1 MNIMKKSA
9 WKLLAIF
16 FLIPFLTGCVKLALQ
31 FSPSFIPNLTQSFF
45 EECDPDLAKQSLPA
59 NLKLMEGLLK
69 NEPKNKQLLTA
80 LCIGFTG
87 YTMLFIEEKDTE
99 RASQLYLRARSY
111 GLKAIGLKA
120 PLPKEVGLKKEII
133 LSKLMAI
140 REGEIEALFWTTMS
154 WNAWINL
161 NLDKPV
167 ALAQLSVAQ
176 ACLEKVLEIKPDYF
190 YGAPYILMGSVL
202 AARPGSFG
210 GDVKRAKACF
220 EKAMHLSHRKFFLAH
235 YNFARY
241 YAVRVQNKELFL
253 KLIKEVDS
261 SPADEL
267 KDVCLINAV
276 MKQKMKNL
284 VEISEDL
291 FF

>member
-16 FLIPFLTGCVKLALQ
+16 LLIPFLTGCVKLALQ

-69 NEPKNKQLLTA
+69 NEPKDKQLLTA
-80 LCIGFTG
+80 LCMGFTG

-120 PLPKEVGLKKEII
+120 PLPKKVGLKKEII

-140 REGEIEALFWTTMS
+140 REGEIEALFWTAMS

-190 YGAPYILMGSVL
+190 YGAPYILMGSIL
-202 AARPGSFG
+202 AARPESLG
-210 GDVKRAKACF
+210 GDVARAKACF

-241 YAVRVQNKELFL
+241 YAVRIQNKELFL

-261 SPADEL
+261 SPTDEL

-276 MKQKMKNL
+276 MKQKMKHL
-284 VEISEDL
+284 AEISKDL